1 MRNILLFLGSLAAV
15 LVVSVGLY
23 QWLGQP
29 KSGPATVQTT
39 MPASAP
45 VISTTDAAKVRADDY
60 VIGSATA
67 PVTIIEYAS
76 LTCSHCQSFHTKV
89 LPVLKKDYIDT
100 GKLRLVYRD
109 FPLDGIALRGSMLAR
124 CVGQKRSL
132 AMIDIIFK
140 RQGAM
145 VAAKDPVA
153 ALAKIAGLG
162 GMSKDTFKKCL
173 EDKALQ
179 AKILAGRVE
188 AEKVFGIDGT
198 PGFVIDGKKVIIDL
212 DPKAFKA
219 VIDPLLA
226 KAGK

>member
-39 MPASAP
+39 MPKSAP

-67 PVTIIEYAS
+67 PLTIIEYAS
-76 LTCSHCQSFHTKV
+76 LTCSHCQNFHAKI

-124 CVGQKRSL
+124 CVGKERSL
-132 AMIDIIFK
+132 ALIDIIFK

-162 GMSKDTFKKCL
+162 GMSKDAVKKCL

-198 PGFVIDGKKVIIDL
+198 PGFVINGKKVMIDL

>member
-1 MRNILLFLGSLAAV
+1 
-15 LVVSVGLY
+15 
-23 QWLGQP
+23 
-29 KSGPATVQTT
+29 
-39 MPASAP
+39 
-45 VISTTDAAKVRADDY
+45 
-60 VIGSATA
+60 
-67 PVTIIEYAS
+67 
-76 LTCSHCQSFHTKV
+76 
-89 LPVLKKDYIDT
+89 
-100 GKLRLVYRD
+100 
-109 FPLDGIALRGSMLAR
+109 
-124 CVGQKRSL
+124 
-132 AMIDIIFK
+132 MIDIIFK